1 MHRDRGCRRECE
13 SLRATKVRK
22 VREVCPPGQVGSGL
36 MDSRALLLLLAVVA
50 FLVDAVLLWTATIE
64 VADGLALACLALAA
78 WALSSWAFGRWP

>member
-1 MHRDRGCRRECE
+1 
-13 SLRATKVRK
+13 
-22 VREVCPPGQVGSGL
+22 